1 MSKPVVAIVGRPNVG
16 KSTLFNRLAGMRKAI
31 VEDIPGITR
40 DRIYDQSEWEG
51 REFIIIDT
59 GGLRTGDQ
67 GALASE
73 VRRQAELAIDEA
85 DVIIMVVDAR
95 EGLVQEDEVIAGI
108 LRKSGKPVVLTANK
122 VEDFRNQV
130 QFYEFYALGLLEP
143 IPISAAHG
151 LNTNDLLDEVV
162 ANFPEP
168 EEESPGEGLSTRIA
182 VVGRP
187 NVGKS
192 SLVNAILGEERVIVS
207 DIPGTTR
214 DAIDT
219 PFEYGENQ
227 YILVDT
233 AGIRKKARISVSTE
247 RYSVIRALKAAERAD
262 VVLMVIDATDGIT
275 EQDQRIAGFVHEQ
288 GRASVIVVNKWDL
301 VTKDG
306 KSMTAFDKDVRQEL
320 KFLAYVPILYVSAL
334 TGKRVPKILELVDF
348 VAEQHYRKVQ
358 TSELNRLINEA
369 LLLNPPAGAGKK
381 KLKVYYA
388 TQVKTGPP
396 TFVLFVND
404 AELMHFSYLRYLENT
419 FRQAFGFEGS
429 PIRFVLRRREGKE

>member
-1 MSKPVVAIVGRPNVG
+1 MPKPVVAIVGRPNVG

-31 VEDIPGITR
+31 VEDIPGVTR

-59 GGLRTGDQ
+59 GGFTTGDQ
-67 GALASE
+67 NVLAGE

-108 LRKSGKPVVLTANK
+108 LRKSGKPVVLAANK
-122 VEDFRNQV
+122 VEDFRNQA
-130 QFYEFYALGLLEP
+130 QFYEFFALGLSEP

-151 LNTNDLLDEVV
+151 LNINDLLDEV
-162 ANFPEP
+162 AAGFPIA
-168 EEESPGEGLSTRIA
+168 EEDSSGEGLSTRIA

-192 SLVNAILGEERVIVS
+192 SLVNAILGEDRVIVS

-219 PFEYGENQ
+219 PFEYGGNQ

-233 AGIRKKARISVSTE
+233 AGIRKKSRISASTE
-247 RYSVIRALKAAERAD
+247 RYSVIRAFKAAERAD
-262 VVLMVIDATDGIT
+262 VVLIVIDATEGVT

-301 VTKDG
+301 VTKDAQ
-306 KSMTAFDKDVRQEL
+306 SMTAYDKDIREEL
-320 KFLAYVPILYVSAL
+320 KFLAYAPILYVSAL

-369 LLLNPPAGAGKK
+369 LLLNPPPGAGKK

-404 AELMHFSYLRYLENT
+404 VELMHFSYLRYLENT
-419 FRQAFGFEGS
+419 FRQTFGFEGS
-429 PIRFVLRRREGKE
+429 PIRFILRRREGKE

>member
-31 VEDIPGITR
+31 VEDIPGVTR
-40 DRIYDQSEWEG
+40 DRIYEKSEWEG

-59 GGLRTGDQ
+59 GGFVTGNDE
-67 GALASE
+67 GLSAE
-73 VRRQAELAIDEA
+73 VQKQAELAIEEA
-85 DVIIMVVDAR
+85 DVIVMVVDAR
-95 EGLVQEDEVIAGI
+95 EGLVQEDEAIAEI
-108 LRKSGKPVVLTANK
+108 LRKSRKPVILAANK
-122 VEDFRNQV
+122 VEDFHRQT
-130 QFYEFYALGLLEP
+130 QFYEFFSLGLSDP

-151 LNTNDLLDEVV
+151 LNISDLLDEVA

-168 EEESPGEGLSTRIA
+168 DEDVQEEGLTTKIA

-219 PFEYGENQ
+219 PFEYGGNR
-227 YILVDT
+227 YILIDT
-233 AGIRKKARISVSTE
+233 AGIRRKTKISLSTE
-247 RYSVIRALKAAERAD
+247 RYSVMRAFKAVDRAD
-262 VVLMVIDATDGIT
+262 VVLIIIDATEGVT

-301 VTKDG
+301 VKKDAHT
-306 KSMTAFDKDVRQEL
+306 MTAYDKDIREDL
-320 KFLAYVPILYVSAL
+320 KFMAYAPILYVSAL
-334 TGKRVPKILELVDF
+334 TGQRVRKILELVDF
-348 VAEQHYRKVQ
+348 VAEQHYTKVQ
-358 TSELNRLINEA
+358 TAELNRVVNEA
-369 LLLNPPAGAGKK
+369 LLLNPPPGAGRK
-381 KLKVYYA
+381 KLKIYYT

-404 AELMHFSYLRYLENT
+404 VELMHFSYLRYLENT
-419 FRQAFGFEGS
+419 LRQAFGFEGS
-429 PIRFVLRRREGKE
+429 PIRLVPRQRAGKE

>member
-40 DRIYDQSEWEG
+40 DRIYEQSEWEG

-59 GGLRTGDQ
+59 GGLSTGDQ
-67 GALASE
+67 DVFTTE

-95 EGLVQEDEVIAGI
+95 EGLTQEDEVIAGI
-108 LRKSGKPVVLTANK
+108 LRRSAKPIVLVANK
-122 VEDFRNQV
+122 VEDFRNQS
-130 QFYEFYALGLLEP
+130 QFYEFFALGLAEP

-151 LNTNDLLDEVV
+151 LNTNDMLDEVV
-162 ANFPEP
+162 ANFPDPEEP
-168 EEESPGEGLSTRIA
+168 EEDGLSTRIA

-192 SLVNAILGEERVIVS
+192 SLVNAILGEDRVIVS
-207 DIPGTTR
+207 DLPGTTR

-219 PFEYGENQ
+219 PFECGEAN

-233 AGIRKKARISVSTE
+233 AGIRKKTKISGSTE
-247 RYSVIRALKAAERAD
+247 KYSVIRALKAAERAD
-262 VVLMVIDATDGIT
+262 VVLVVINATEGVT
-275 EQDQRIAGFVHEQ
+275 EQDQRIAGYVHEQ
-288 GRASVIVVNKWDL
+288 GRASIIVVNKWDL
-301 VTKDG
+301 IVKDD
-306 KSMTAFDKDVRQEL
+306 KSMTAYDKDIREEL
-320 KFLAYVPILYVSAL
+320 KFLAYAPILYVSAL

-348 VAEQHYRKVQ
+348 IAEQHYRKVQ
-358 TSELNRLINEA
+358 TSDLNRLINEA
-369 LLLNPPAGAGKK
+369 MLLNPPPGAGKK

-396 TFVLFVND
+396 TFILFVND
-404 AELMHFSYLRYLENT
+404 AELMHFSYLRYLENS

-429 PIRFVLRRREGKE
+429 PIRFVLRRRESKE

>member
-1 MSKPVVAIVGRPNVG
+1 MSKPVVALVGRPNVG

-40 DRIYDQSEWEG
+40 DRIYEQSEWEG

-59 GGLRTGDQ
+59 GGLITGDQ
-67 GALASE
+67 DLLSGE
-73 VRRQAELAIDEA
+73 VRRQVEVAIDEA

-95 EGLVQEDEVIAGI
+95 EGLVQEDEEIAAI
-108 LRKSGKPVVLTANK
+108 LRKSGKPIVLAANK
-122 VEDFRNQV
+122 VEDFRNQA
-130 QFYEFYALGLLEP
+130 QFYEFFSLGLSEP
-143 IPISAAHG
+143 IPISAVHG

-162 ANFPEP
+162 ANFPDP
-168 EEESPGEGLSTRIA
+168 EETPEEGLKTRVA

-219 PFEYGENQ
+219 PFEYGGNQ

-233 AGIRKKARISVSTE
+233 AGIRRKTRISVSTE
-247 RYSVIRALKAAERAD
+247 RYSVIRAFKAAERAD
-262 VVLMVIDATDGIT
+262 VVLIVIDATEGVT

-306 KSMTAFDKDVRQEL
+306 KSMTAYDKDIREEL
-320 KFLAYVPILYVSAL
+320 KFMAYAPILYVSAL

-348 VAEQHYRKVQ
+348 VADQHYRKVQ

-369 LLLNPPAGAGKK
+369 LLLNPPPGAGKK

-404 AELMHFSYLRYLENT
+404 VELMHFSYLRYLENN

-429 PIRFVLRRREGKE
+429 PIRFVLRRRESKE

>member
-31 VEDIPGITR
+31 VEDIPGVTR
-40 DRIYDQSEWEG
+40 DRIYEKTEWEG

-59 GGLRTGDQ
+59 GGFTTGSED
-67 GALASE
+67 GLAAE
-73 VRRQAELAIDEA
+73 VKKQAQLAMEEA
-85 DVIIMVVDAR
+85 DVIVMVVDAR
-95 EGLVQEDEVIAGI
+95 EGLVQEDEAIAEI
-108 LRKSGKPVVLTANK
+108 LRKSRKPVVLAANK
-122 VEDFRNQV
+122 VEDFHKQT
-130 QFYEFYALGLLEP
+130 QYYEFFSLGLSDP

-151 LNTNDLLDEVV
+151 LNISDLLDEVV

-168 EEESPGEGLSTRIA
+168 DEDTPDEGLVTRIA

-207 DIPGTTR
+207 DVPGTTR

-219 PFEYGENQ
+219 PFEYGGNR
-227 YILVDT
+227 YILIDT
-233 AGIRKKARISVSTE
+233 AGIRRKTKISVSTE
-247 RYSVIRALKAAERAD
+247 RYSVMRAFKAVDRAD
-262 VVLMVIDATDGIT
+262 VVLIIIDATEGVT

-301 VTKDG
+301 VTKDA
-306 KSMTAFDKDVRQEL
+306 KTMTLYDQDIREDL
-320 KFLAYVPILYVSAL
+320 KFMAYAPILYVSAL
-334 TGKRVPKILELVDF
+334 TGQRVHKILELVDF
-348 VAEQHYRKVQ
+348 VAEQHYTKVQ
-358 TSELNRLINEA
+358 TSELNRVINEA
-369 LLLNPPAGAGKK
+369 LLLNPPPGAGKK
-381 KLKVYYA
+381 KLKIYYA

-404 AELMHFSYLRYLENT
+404 ADLLHFSYLRYLENT
-419 FRQAFGFEGS
+419 LRQAFGFEGS
-429 PIRFVLRRREGKE
+429 PLRLIPRQRAGKE

>member
-31 VEDIPGITR
+31 VEDIPGVTR
-40 DRIYDQSEWEG
+40 DRIYDRSEWEG

-59 GGLRTGDQ
+59 GGLITGDQ
-67 GALASE
+67 NLLSVE
-73 VRRQAELAIDEA
+73 VRRQVELAIDEA

-95 EGLVQEDEVIAGI
+95 EGQVQEDEEIAAI
-108 LRKSGKPVVLTANK
+108 LRKSGKPIVLAANK
-122 VEDFRNQV
+122 VEDFRNQA
-130 QFYEFYALGLLEP
+130 QFYEFFALGLSEP

-151 LNTNDLLDEVV
+151 LNTSDLLDEVV
-162 ANFPEP
+162 ANFPDPVETP
-168 EEESPGEGLSTRIA
+168 EEGLKTRIA

-192 SLVNAILGEERVIVS
+192 SLVNAIMGEDRVIVS

-219 PFEYGENQ
+219 PFEYGGNQ

-233 AGIRKKARISVSTE
+233 AGIRKKTRISVSTE
-247 RYSVIRALKAAERAD
+247 RYSVIRAFKAAERAD
-262 VVLMVIDATDGIT
+262 VVLIVIDATEGVT

-301 VTKDG
+301 VTKDA
-306 KSMTAFDKDVRQEL
+306 KSMTAYDKDVREEL
-320 KFLAYVPILYVSAL
+320 KFLAYAPILYVSAL
-334 TGKRVPKILELVDF
+334 TGKRVHKILELVDF

-369 LLLNPPAGAGKK
+369 LLLNPPPGAGKK

-404 AELMHFSYLRYLENT
+404 VELMHFSYLRYLENN

-429 PIRFVLRRREGKE
+429 PIRFVLRRRESKE

>member
-1 MSKPVVAIVGRPNVG
+1 
-16 KSTLFNRLAGMRKAI
+16 MRKAI
-31 VEDIPGITR
+31 VEDIPGVTR
-40 DRIYDQSEWEG
+40 DRIYDRSEWEG

-59 GGLRTGDQ
+59 GGLITGDQ
-67 GALASE
+67 NLLSVE
-73 VRRQAELAIDEA
+73 VRRQVELAIDEA

-95 EGLVQEDEVIAGI
+95 EGQVQEDEEIAAI
-108 LRKSGKPVVLTANK
+108 LRKSGKPIVLAANK
-122 VEDFRNQV
+122 VEDFRNQA
-130 QFYEFYALGLLEP
+130 QFYEFFALGLSEP

-151 LNTNDLLDEVV
+151 LNTSDLLDEVV
-162 ANFPEP
+162 ANFPDPVETP
-168 EEESPGEGLSTRIA
+168 EEGLKTRIA

-192 SLVNAILGEERVIVS
+192 SLVNAIMGEDRVIVS

-219 PFEYGENQ
+219 PFEYGGNQ

-233 AGIRKKARISVSTE
+233 AGIRKKTRISVSTE
-247 RYSVIRALKAAERAD
+247 RYSVIRAFKAAERAD
-262 VVLMVIDATDGIT
+262 VVLIVIDATEGVT

-301 VTKDG
+301 VTKDA
-306 KSMTAFDKDVRQEL
+306 KSMTAYDKDVREEL
-320 KFLAYVPILYVSAL
+320 KFLAYAPILYVSAL
-334 TGKRVPKILELVDF
+334 TGKRVHKILELVDF

-369 LLLNPPAGAGKK
+369 LLLNPPPGAGKK

-404 AELMHFSYLRYLENT
+404 VELMHFSYLRYLENN

-429 PIRFVLRRREGKE
+429 PIRFVLRRRESKE